1 MNGRRFAESEAERC
15 CLRLEKGSTKIMKQQ
30 LKLNTISGG
39 ITAPQGFRAAGIH
52 CGLRKSKSRKDLA
65 LICADHPC
73 PAAGVYTTNRVFA
86 APVGVTRAHLS
97 NGIAQAVICNSGNA
111 NTCNSDGYE
120 KANLTCKTLAGA
132 LGIEEDNIIV
142 ASTGV
147 IGVPLPIEPIVSG
160 IPLLAEA
167 LEDTSEASESAAVA
181 IMTTD
186 TKKKEFAYSFV
197 LDGTEVKIG
206 GICKGSGMIEPNM
219 ATMLGFL
226 TTDAAISAELLDKA
240 LKEVIPNTF
249 NMVSVDGD
257 TSTNDMV
264 CILASGA
271 AKNPEI
277 SGTGSAYDAFRE
289 ALEQICMTMAKA
301 IASDGEG
308 ATKLLECRVSH
319 FKDIPGAKKL
329 AKSVINSSLV
339 KTAMFGADANWGRIL
354 CALGY
359 AGIDIDTERIDVR
372 FRSRAGEILVCEN
385 GKGYPFD
392 EDTAKNILE
401 KDEIIIDVDMKDGSA
416 AAVAWGCDLSYEYV
430 RINGDYRS

>member
-1 MNGRRFAESEAERC
+1 MKLPLSETVYERKSHDM
-15 CLRLEKGSTKIMKQQ
+15 EHQ
-30 LKLNTISGG
+30 LKLETISGG
-39 ITAPQGFRAAGIH
+39 ITAPRGFRAAGIH

-65 LICADHPC
+65 LIYAEHPC
-73 PAAGVYTTNRVFA
+73 SAAGVYTTNRVFA

-120 KANLTCKTLAGA
+120 KANLTCRTLAGA
-132 LGIEEDNIIV
+132 LGIKEEDIIV

-147 IGVPLPIEPIVSG
+147 IGVPLPIEPIIEG
-160 IPLLAEA
+160 IPVLTEA
-167 LEDTSEASESAAVA
+167 LEDTEEASESAAVA

-186 TKKKEFAYSFV
+186 TRKKEFSFV
-197 LDGTEVKIG
+197 FDIDGTEVRIG

-226 TTDAAISAELLDKA
+226 TTDANISPEQLSRA
-240 LKEVIPNTF
+240 LTDVIPNTF

-264 CILASGA
+264 CILASGE
-271 AKNPEI
+271 AKNQEI
-277 SGTGSAYDAFRE
+277 CGEGKAYDAFRT
-289 ALEQICMTMAKA
+289 ALEHVCRTMAKA

-319 FKDIPGAKKL
+319 YRDLVGAKKL
-329 AKSVINSSLV
+329 AKSIINSSLV

-359 AGIDIDTERIDVR
+359 AGLDIDTEKIDVR
-372 FRSRAGEILVCEN
+372 FHSRAGEILVCED

-392 EDTAKNILE
+392 EDTAKSILE
-401 KDEIIIDVDMKDGSA
+401 KDEVVIDVDMKDGEAS
-416 AAVAWGCDLSYEYV
+416 AVAWGCDLSYEYV